1 MFREMLRKRF
11 TRKTTDLEGG
21 YRATSHG
28 HVDDSFNVKRP
39 LLAPRY
45 TRIYHTYNNCSLH
58 DAVQTKFTHKIYS
71 FILVPD
77 VQNLDGATL
86 SPANKCLKK
95 VFRSFYSLGIRDWSY
110 FWPGLGLK
118 ISFFLLKIF
127 EPTWFRGF
135 SQYKIKWLF
144 KNSPSC
150 KTGHKYLLPYQFHF
164 SANPG
169 HNSDWSLRIHLLNSV
184 THPFNQAGHRCFERE
199 T

>member
-1 MFREMLRKRF
+1 MYTNGSIIISMLSKSNKLLQSSLLSVQIPNQYLFWAAMIGSCIAVFVMAALYEGFKVFREMLRKRF

-95 VFRSFYSLGIRDWSY
+95 VFRSFYSLGK
-110 FWPGLGLK
+110 GLVIFLAGVGAK
-118 ISFFLLKIF
+118 DKFF
-127 EPTWFRGF
+127 
-135 SQYKIKWLF
+135 
-144 KNSPSC
+144 PS
-150 KTGHKYLLPYQFHF
+150 
-164 SANPG
+164 
-169 HNSDWSLRIHLLNSV
+169 
-184 THPFNQAGHRCFERE
+184 
-199 T
+199 

>member
-1 MFREMLRKRF
+1 MCLSHMYTNGSIIISMLSKSNKLLQSSLLSVQIPNQYLFWAAMIGSCIAPPPCSSWPALYEGFKVFREMLRKRF

-77 VQNLDGATL
+77 VQNLDGAIL

-95 VFRSFYSLGIRDWSY
+95 VFRSFYSLIK
-110 FWPGLGLK
+110 GLVIFLARVGAK
-118 ISFFLLKIF
+118 DKFF
-127 EPTWFRGF
+127 
-135 SQYKIKWLF
+135 
-144 KNSPSC
+144 PS
-150 KTGHKYLLPYQFHF
+150 
-164 SANPG
+164 
-169 HNSDWSLRIHLLNSV
+169 
-184 THPFNQAGHRCFERE
+184 
-199 T
+199 